1 MASVDEYGYV
11 TFDENTDIST
21 PANTNS
27 GSSSTSS
34 NNVYR
39 TGIMASSGMFWFLTI
54 AIAMKIQ
61 AFVHGIWGI
70 EIVGEIFGYG

>member
-11 TFDENTDIST
+11 TFDKNTDIST

-27 GSSSTSS
+27 CSSSTSS

-54 AIAMKIQ
+54 AMKIQ
-61 AFVHGIWGI
+61 AFVHGIWGT